1 MNLHSVVGPIVG
13 AVNPNLAA
21 TIQLSNGTTKDAAF
35 KQIPAYLAAQAVT
48 VQMQPLGY
56 KDLLQV
62 EGINVGGGKLRA
74 FYLSGNAQAVSR
86 VAQKGGDLITLP
98 DGTLW
103 LTVQVLEDF
112 SVTSGWVKVAATL
125 QMPS

>member
-1 MNLHSVVGPIVG
+1 
-13 AVNPNLAA
+13 
-21 TIQLSNGTTKDAAF
+21 
-35 KQIPAYLAAQAVT
+35 
-48 VQMQPLGY
+48 
-56 KDLLQV
+56 
-62 EGINVGGGKLRA
+62 
-74 FYLSGNAQAVSR
+74 